1 MSGMTKTQPI
11 SELKKKFL
19 KLILNIKN
27 KGAMHNQKTEAIK
40 RMSLESSELRYLSIK

>member
-1 MSGMTKTQPI
+1 MRGMTKTQPI
-11 SELKKKFL
+11 KELKKKFF

-40 RMSLESSELRYLSIK
+40 RISLESLELRC